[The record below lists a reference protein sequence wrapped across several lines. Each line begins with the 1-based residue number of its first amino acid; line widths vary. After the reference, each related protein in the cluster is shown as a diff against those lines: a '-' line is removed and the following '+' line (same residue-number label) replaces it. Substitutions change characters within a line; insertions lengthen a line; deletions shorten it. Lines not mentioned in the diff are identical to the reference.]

1 MLRISTD
8 LLRSGMVLAKPVT
21 DGRGHVLLRQGVSL
35 TQEYIG
41 NLKKRGFPSV
51 YISDGDTDDIDVED
65 SLSDEV
71 RNAAH
76 GTLARVFDFS
86 RQVSAEFAS
95 ASSDAVIECVQH
107 TDVKSALRYNNSF
120 EQLDEVVTTV
130 VDDLMGTDAMTGI
143 ARIRSHDDVTYGHS
157 IDVSVAAIVLAK
169 QLQVNRRDLERLAT
183 GCMLHDIGKI
193 FVSPEVLN
201 KKQPLN
207 RHEVS
212 RLREHTRLGY
222 EMLRARS
229 PDAVMANHV
238 ALDHHERQD
247 GHGYPR
253 HLRGV
258 NTIERNQRDQ
268 QNILLIVE
276 ISTVADVYDTL
287 SVDKPGCA
295 ALTPKQIAETM
306 RRMAGTFL
314 NREVTECFLSML
326 PLLPK
331 GMGVVVRSGEHQG
344 HWGVVVQINKRHPER
359 PLIRLL
365 YDPQGERIQPI
376 DVDLSRQRD
385 MVVEAM
391 LHL

>member
-1 MLRISTD
+1 MLRVSTE
-8 LLRSGMVLAKPVT
+8 LLRSGMVLAKPVM

-35 TQEYIG
+35 TQDYIT
-41 NLKKRGFPSV
+41 NLKRRGFSSV
-51 YISDGDTDDIDVED
+51 YISDGDTEDVYIED

-71 RNAAH
+71 RRAAH

-86 RQVSAEFAS
+86 RQVSAEFAT
-95 ASSDAVIECVQH
+95 ASSDAVIACVQQA
-107 TDVKSALRYNNSF
+107 DVKTALRYHNSY
-120 EQLDEVVTTV
+120 EQLDEVVTAV
-130 VDDLMGTDAMTGI
+130 VDELMGSDAMTGI

-169 QLQVNRRDLERLAT
+169 QLQVNRRDLERLAM

-193 FVSPEVLN
+193 FVSPEILN
-201 KKQPLN
+201 KKQPLT
-207 RHEVS
+207 RHEFA
-212 RLREHTRLGY
+212 RLREHPRLGY
-222 EMLRARS
+222 EMLRARN

-247 GHGYPR
+247 GRGYPR
-253 HLRGV
+253 QLRGV

-276 ISTVADVYDTL
+276 ISTVADVYDML
-287 SVDKPGCA
+287 SVDKPGCPT
-295 ALTPKQIAETM
+295 LTPKQIAETM

-331 GMGVVVRSGEHQG
+331 GMGVIVHSGEYQG
-344 HWGVVVQINKRHPER
+344 HWGVVVHVNKRHPER

-365 YDPQGERIQPI
+365 YDPDGQRIKPI

-385 MVVEAM
+385 IVVEAM